1 MRNKLGLFDPNNNR
15 RQDGGVWHT
24 WSNFRAGSDRI
35 LKRLDR
41 AMITAQSFFSFSEDR
56 DLPVLP
62 LSDVTLSDHYPIYFG
77 INWQT
82 AVQKNTRSQFYLNT
96 SVLTHNSTIAHIL
109 RVWNLEPHPHSPI
122 GWI

>member
-1 MRNKLGLFDPNNNR
+1 MTFFSFRWTARERESWYYMCNKLGLFDPNNNR

-24 WSNFRAGSDRI
+24 WSNFQARFDHI
-35 LKRLDR
+35 LKCLDR
-41 AMITAQSFFSFSEDR
+41 AMITAQSFFSFFELQ

-82 AVQKNTRSQFYLNT
+82 TVQKKHPF
-96 SVLTHNSTIAHIL
+96 TIL
-109 RVWNLEPHPHSPI
+109 PPHVCA
-122 GWI
+122 